1 MFENFS
7 IRKFDFLL
15 TFMVLALTLIGILA
29 IRSAAPSLTDR
40 QVMGLGIGILAL
52 IAAAVIDYR
61 KLLDFYWGFYVFA
74 VLMLVS
80 VLLFGSTGGGARR
93 WISLGGLTFQPS
105 EAAKLLLILF
115 YSALIIKL
123 RRSVHWLLMPVVV
136 LVLAIAPAFLVVKEP
151 DLSTAL
157 VLMIIVCSLLF
168 AGGLDY
174 KVIFGAMAVL
184 IPCAALFFFM
194 VLQPGQTLLST
205 YQQSRILAWIH
216 PEDYASTTAYQT
228 IKSMTA
234 IGSGRLMGKG
244 YNTTTISS
252 LLNTGFISQAQTDFI
267 FAVIG
272 EEFGFIGCC
281 LVVLLLLGICVRC
294 FSIASRARNL
304 RGRILASGIGAWIG
318 FQGFINICVTLG
330 LLPNTGIPLPF
341 VSYGLTSLV
350 SLFAGIGCVL
360 SVGMRG

>member
-115 YSALIIKL
+115 
-123 RRSVHWLLMPVVV
+123 
-136 LVLAIAPAFLVVKEP
+136 
-151 DLSTAL
+151 
-157 VLMIIVCSLLF
+157 LF
-168 AGGLDY
+168 
-174 KVIFGAMAVL
+174 K
-184 IPCAALFFFM
+184 
-194 VLQPGQTLLST
+194 
-205 YQQSRILAWIH
+205 
-216 PEDYASTTAYQT
+216 
-228 IKSMTA
+228 
-234 IGSGRLMGKG
+234 
-244 YNTTTISS
+244 
-252 LLNTGFISQAQTDFI
+252 
-267 FAVIG
+267 
-272 EEFGFIGCC
+272 
-281 LVVLLLLGICVRC
+281 
-294 FSIASRARNL
+294 
-304 RGRILASGIGAWIG
+304 
-318 FQGFINICVTLG
+318 
-330 LLPNTGIPLPF
+330 
-341 VSYGLTSLV
+341 
-350 SLFAGIGCVL
+350 
-360 SVGMRG
+360 